1 MSLRFTFIFLIIAQ
15 TTLGQTARMRT
26 VAELINKQEPGW
38 DLVTQWI
45 KEAKNKVEVLPK
57 DGKRAEQALYET
69 QVTTRSPMGAVI
81 YESGGILVD
90 GGWIRILGSGS
101 ARLNRSLIGWNM
113 GKTMNQVGE
122 RPSFLLIADD
132 AIGGFFA
139 INAGAFGPEETGKVF
154 YFSPDNL
161 EWESLG
167 IGYSEFLT
175 FCFSGDLNQFYQ
187 GLRWNGWQTEVKVLD
202 GNKGI
207 NCFPF
212 LWTTEGK
219 DINKVSR
226 RPVPIEELWTLY
238 NEHKK

>member
-1 MSLRFTFIFLIIAQ
+1 MPIRFTLLFLFIAQ
-15 TTLGQTARMRT
+15 VTLGQTAKMRT

-38 DLVTQWI
+38 NLVTQWI

-57 DGKRAEQALYET
+57 DGKRAEQALYEA
-69 QVTTRSPMGAVI
+69 QVTTRSPMGAVV

-101 ARLNRSLIGWNM
+101 ARVNRSLIGWNM

-139 INAGAFGPEETGKVF
+139 INAGAFGPEDAGKVF
-154 YFSPDNL
+154 YFSPNNP
-161 EWESLG
+161 EWASLG

-175 FCFSGDLNQFYQ
+175 FCFSGDLNRFYQ
-187 GLRWNGWQTEVKVLD
+187 GLRWNGWQTEVKALD

-207 NCFPF
+207 SCFPF

-238 NEHKK
+238 NEQKK